1 MKRILFVGLIALL
14 VLLAVPAAMALT
26 TAPVT
31 LAGPVTAS
39 YSIVAT
45 PGLMTATPGPWLQLG
60 QNDFD
65 YGTLDTAAL
74 FTSWSVAATTNGL
87 PGDPSKMVAAGP
99 LYLTNSLQQLDAAAV
114 PAMINVAGYTDGGAL
129 GDTGHSKPLYYR
141 QNVVAG
147 DQASA
152 TPYSLTITYT
162 ISAP

>member
-1 MKRILFVGLIALL
+1 MKRILFVGLFALMVLL
-14 VLLAVPAAMALT
+14 VAPAMAAT

-39 YSIVAT
+39 YSIAAT
-45 PGLMTATPGPWLQLG
+45 PGAMTAIPGPWLQFG
-60 QNDFD
+60 QNDFN
-65 YGTLDTAAL
+65 YGSLDTTVLNTA
-74 FTSWSVAATTNGL
+74 WSVTATTNGL
-87 PGDPSKMVAAGP
+87 PADPSKMVAAGP